1 MNQLVAVLL
10 VTQLLSTSYL
20 LALLYKTRQ
29 EIRDLLQD
37 VENAQICQA
46 VSYARTPLTLNK
58 PIPDSSQQSKEGDCS
73 TQEKTEPQE
82 I

>member
-1 MNQLVAVLL
+1 MSQLVAVLL

-29 EIRDLLQD
+29 EVRDLLQD

-46 VSYARTPLTLNK
+46 VSYARL
-58 PIPDSSQQSKEGDCS
+58 
-73 TQEKTEPQE
+73 
-82 I
+82 